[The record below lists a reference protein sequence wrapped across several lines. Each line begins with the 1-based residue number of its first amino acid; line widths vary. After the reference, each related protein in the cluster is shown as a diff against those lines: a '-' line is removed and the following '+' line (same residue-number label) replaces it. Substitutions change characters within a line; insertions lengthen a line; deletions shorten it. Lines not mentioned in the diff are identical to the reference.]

1 MVQYWKRHGSIETN
15 ICEGLTQI
23 PFCFQLVSNQIDLP
37 GDGILGRD
45 FLKQTQARLCYVSKT
60 LTFSYRGVTIV
71 KSLGDCSPRS
81 KLESLRDREGN
92 VKLTPRSETIVK
104 LPVREGTT
112 FSEGLVEKRYVLT
125 SVLNTIER
133 GIEMQKPIVEFSEL
147 ANPDLAQG
155 SPTRLPRDRYE
166 EVLRKL
172 RLEHLSEEE

>member
-1 MVQYWKRHGSIETN
+1 M
-15 ICEGLTQI
+15 
-23 PFCFQLVSNQIDLP
+23 
-37 GDGILGRD
+37 
-45 FLKQTQARLCYVSKT
+45 SKT

-71 KSLGDCSPRS
+71 KSLGDCLPRS
-81 KLESLRDREGN
+81 KLENLGDREGT

-112 FSEGLVEKRYVLT
+112 FSEGLVEKRELLPGVYLARSLVKVEKGHVLT
-125 SVLNTIER
+125 SVLNTTDR
-133 GIEMQKPIVEFSEL
+133 GTEMQKPTVEVLEL

>member
-1 MVQYWKRHGSIETN
+1 M
-15 ICEGLTQI
+15 
-23 PFCFQLVSNQIDLP
+23 
-37 GDGILGRD
+37 
-45 FLKQTQARLCYVSKT
+45 SKT

-71 KSLGDCSPRS
+71 KSLGDCLPRS
-81 KLESLRDREGN
+81 KLENLGDREGN

-112 FSEGLVEKRYVLT
+112 FSEGLVEKRELLPGVYLARSLVKVEKGHVLT
-125 SVLNTIER
+125 SVLNTTDR
-133 GIEMQKPIVEFSEL
+133 GTEMQKPTVEVLEL